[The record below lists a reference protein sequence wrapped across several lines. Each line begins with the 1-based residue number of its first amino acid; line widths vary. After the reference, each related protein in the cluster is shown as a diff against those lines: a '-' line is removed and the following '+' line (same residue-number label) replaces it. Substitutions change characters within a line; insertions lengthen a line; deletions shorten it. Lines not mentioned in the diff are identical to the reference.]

1 MTGTVPTEGAMALIV
16 KTYARAQ
23 HDLIASMREAIESGC
38 IAGVFTAEQAMLLGT
53 FLEGVER
60 WVPAKEQP

>member
-1 MTGTVPTEGAMALIV
+1 MTTIPTDGALRIAIDA
-16 KTYARAQ
+16 YARAQ

-53 FLEGVER
+53 FVEGVER
-60 WVPAKEQP
+60 WVPAKEQG